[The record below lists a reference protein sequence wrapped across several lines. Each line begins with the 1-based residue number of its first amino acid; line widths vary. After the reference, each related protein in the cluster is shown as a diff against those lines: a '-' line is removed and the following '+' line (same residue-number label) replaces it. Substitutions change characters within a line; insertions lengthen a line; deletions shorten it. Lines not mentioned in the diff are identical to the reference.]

1 MFAHCLAEILRQ
13 CLRIPHLSRSASIKL
28 QGMPMEVVQ
37 HALLRDG
44 KDPSIVDPD
53 FEKSGKQIQG
63 LPVGTVRGIKK
74 LDAEK
79 SAPPNEDPAY
89 AKVSAKRS
97 KHSLNEAKKFTYCC
111 GFAHLGCILHFT
123 QIVLQD
129 AKNGTSYFSVAC
141 NALCQSL

>member
-1 MFAHCLAEILRQ
+1 MFAHCHAEILRQ

-28 QGMPMEVVQ
+28 QGMPVEVVK

-53 FEKSGKQIQG
+53 FEKSGKQVQG

-74 LDAEK
+74 LDAEN
-79 SAPPNEDPAY
+79 SAPPNEDPAYANEDPAY

-97 KHSLNEAKKFTYCC
+97 KHSLNEAKTIYLLLWYCPSWVYPA
-111 GFAHLGCILHFT
+111 FHT
-123 QIVLQD
+123 
-129 AKNGTSYFSVAC
+129 NSTSRC
-141 NALCQSL
+141 